1 MAYCDSS
8 ITDGDLQL
16 SGCCVF
22 KLMMGE
28 ISKNFEVLWK
38 MRRGRE
44 VLEVIQLI
52 ALVQIDNLRLMA
64 IEAEVLD

>member
-1 MAYCDSS
+1 
-8 ITDGDLQL
+8 
-16 SGCCVF
+16 
-22 KLMMGE
+22 MMGE
-28 ISKNFEVLWK
+28 ISENFEVLWK